1 MLTLG
6 GLKDDYSL
14 LSPLTGLMGRNGG
27 LSLKS
32 RWEALWAMGVKVVS
46 LKSTFW
52 GFWVDRV
59 GGLVALGGRI
69 GVGRPGRVN
78 LALYMRRSMVGGVG
92 LYTAGGAHLGCLM
105 AFGGCAALPVL
116 LGV

>member
-14 LSPLTGLMGRNGG
+14 LSPLTGLRGRNGG

-52 GFWVDRV
+52 GFWWLWVGRV

-69 GVGRPGRVN
+69 GVG
-78 LALYMRRSMVGGVG
+78 
-92 LYTAGGAHLGCLM
+92 
-105 AFGGCAALPVL
+105 
-116 LGV
+116 